1 MTAAEQAEYRSC
13 VGQWLQSYGDVLLDK
28 VTVPE
33 ARMQNVQQVSAGWND
48 VECQAFEDGAV
59 FLSALIW
66 LNDTW
71 LPDMLYVKS
80 AARCV
85 KKLVNVFDSLKNEG
99 MNEYKSGEEG
109 VVKEKPQDKH
119 EERGNERIKNEKM
132 KEENEGTV
140 DGKPVRPKHI
150 DQYVHLLPEKTQERA
165 AMVRD
170 LLRQMDVA
178 REKARLLMDD
188 PQANGA
194 DRARWAKEAADC
206 DKKVRSIYK
215 ELDAEWAKL
224 VESGRVTVDAVGNV
238 RVENEKMKNEDEET
252 GKVELTSEQKAK
264 RRSLRKWLADTRSG
278 NSSEESRKEHAKKW
292 RKNFSEYLKIEGDA
306 ALGDEKL
313 KKAAEHYG
321 VKGVRF
327 RVDN

>member
-1 MTAAEQAEYRSC
+1 MTAAEQAEYRSS

-66 LNDTW
+66 VNDTW

-99 MNEYKSGEEG
+99 MKECKSGEEG

-119 EERGNERIKNEKM
+119 EERENERIKNEKM

-188 PQANGA
+188 SQASGA

-224 VESGRVTVDAVGNV
+224 VESGRVTVDEVGNV
-238 RVENEKMKNEDEET
+238 RLRDGETKEEENDKVKKM
-252 GKVELTSEQKAK
+252 ELTVEQKAK
-264 RRSLRKWLADTRSG
+264 RKSLRKWLADTRSG

-292 RKNFSEYLKIEGDA
+292 RKNFSEYLKIEGEA
-306 ALGDEKL
+306 ALGDETL

-327 RVDN
+327 RG